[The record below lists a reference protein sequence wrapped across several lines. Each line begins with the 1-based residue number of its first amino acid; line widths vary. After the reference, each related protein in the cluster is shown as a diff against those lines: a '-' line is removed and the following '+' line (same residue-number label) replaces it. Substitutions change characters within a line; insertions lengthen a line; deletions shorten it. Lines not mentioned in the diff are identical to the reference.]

1 MHQPNLEKGLLKYKQ
16 NNENDENEKSSLI
29 NCPCIIGITF
39 TTVICT
45 CLIWLIIKYN

>member
-1 MHQPNLEKGLLKYKQ
+1 MQQPDLEKGLLKYKDEE
-16 NNENDENEKSSLI
+16 NNII